1 MFNFL
6 LILAYL
12 AIGYALKKQPQ
23 CPRETPQVLNF
34 LVLYVALPAVVLQKI
49 PQLELS
55 SRLLIPALVPW
66 VLLLCTVLL
75 VLCLARYRR
84 WGMEL
89 TAAMLIVL
97 PLGNTSFLGFP
108 MIQAF
113 WGEQW
118 LPYAMI
124 YDQAGSFVAL
134 ATYSTILAAVYR
146 AKLDQIQG
154 STLANKLATTPSSR
168 LGNGVSA
175 RHIVAKIISFPPF
188 IALLVAVV
196 LSPWGYPVLVQNLID
211 SLAVLLVPLIMIAV
225 GFNLDFSQTLQHR
238 GALVL
243 ALGYKLLLMPLIAL
257 LLCLGLNLPL
267 SDKAVQVSIIEAAM
281 PPMISAGAIAISA
294 GLAPRFV
301 TALIGIGLLCSFI
314 SLPLWFWGLGLLRGY

>member
-1 MFNFL
+1 MFMFNFL

-12 AIGYALKKQPQ
+12 AIGYALKKQSQ

-75 VLCLARYRR
+75 VLCVARYRR

-146 AKLDQIQG
+146 AKLDHTQG
-154 STLANKLATTPSSR
+154 ANHELATTHPAR
-168 LGNGVSA
+168 AGNGVSA

-188 IALLVAVV
+188 IALIVAVV
-196 LSPWGYPVLVQNLID
+196 LSPWGYPVLVHNLID

-314 SLPLWFWGLGLLRGY
+314 SLPLWFWGLGLLSGG

>member
-1 MFNFL
+1 MLNFL

-12 AIGYALKKQPQ
+12 AIGYALKKHRH

-34 LVLYVALPAVVLQKI
+34 IVLYVALPAVVLQKI

-55 SRLLIPALVPW
+55 SRLLIPALIPW
-66 VLLLCTVLL
+66 ALLLVTVVL
-75 VLCLARYRR
+75 VLCLARYLR

-89 TAAMLIVL
+89 TAALLIVL

-134 ATYSTILAAVYR
+134 ATYSTILAAIYR
-146 AKLDQIQG
+146 AKLDQQQL
-154 STLANKLATTPSSR
+154 TLSGQCVSDASRGNTLSATT
-168 LGNGVSA
+168 
-175 RHIVAKIISFPPF
+175 IVTKIIGFPPF
-188 IALLVAVV
+188 IALVLAVA
-196 LSPWGYPVLVQNLID
+196 LSPWGYPVLLQNLLD

-225 GFNLDFSQTLQHR
+225 GFNLDFSQSLQHR
-238 GALVL
+238 GALMIG
-243 ALGYKLLLMPLIAL
+243 LGYKLLLMPLLAL
-257 LLCLGLNLPL
+257 LLCWGLSLPL
-267 SDKAVQVSIIEAAM
+267 NDKAVQVSIIEAAM
-281 PPMISAGAIAISA
+281 PPMISAGAIAMSA

-314 SLPLWFWGLGLLRGY
+314 SLPLWFWFLGMLNQH